1 MGGMS
6 GMPGPSGK
14 TGGLAYIRMSPA
26 GQVYFQPVTGTSG
39 MGAM

>member
-6 GMPGPSGK
+6 GMQGLSGK
-14 TGGLAYIRMSPA
+14 PAYIRMSPA

-39 MGAM
+39 MGGM